1 MVLFHGDVQPLS
13 GKPWYA
19 VELRSEKTIE
29 STLRRV
35 AKEAPQTFGDH
46 PLELF
51 VPVANRDLGVFE
63 LRTSNYIFARSTHFG
78 SLLRLKKITG
88 IVGLMTEGDSNRP
101 SQALTV
107 PDSFVQGLITD
118 AQEECR
124 LRSAD
129 LSLGSFVRILDGET
143 RDMCGHIATMANGMA
158 CVVIQV
164 KTKQILVETPTR
176 NLLNLSHVAPELQVW
191 YYSPLVAALDGTG
204 EEHLV
209 APDLAPTEE
218 EFSSSDGLNVEKS
231 QRLGRQQT
239 VTALVK
245 RLIFTGIVK
254 PKEIAKHVVTALR
267 AGQLRPPK
275 NLLIV
280 HGIIKGHITRDWA
293 IKVDPTIT
301 SYRDVITTFGQ
312 DYRFSVNDIACID
325 SALGIPYNTGES
337 DPVGQPRL
345 RKRRAAKA

>member
-1 MVLFHGDVQPLS
+1 MVLYHGDVQQLA

-35 AKEAPQTFGDH
+35 AKEAPQTFGEH
-46 PLELF
+46 PVEMF
-51 VPVANRDLGVFE
+51 VPVAQRDLGVFD
-63 LRTSNYIFARSTHFG
+63 LRTSNYIFARSTHFA

-107 PDSFVQGLITD
+107 PDSFVQSMIEE
-118 AQEECR
+118 AQEEFR
-124 LRSAD
+124 RRSSD
-129 LSLGSFVRILDGET
+129 LNIGSFVRIVDGET
-143 RDMCGHIATMANGMA
+143 RDMCGHVATMAAGMA
-158 CVVIQV
+158 CVVIQA

-176 NLLNLSHVAPELQVW
+176 NLLNLSHVVPELQVW
-191 YYSPLVAALDGTG
+191 YYSPLVAALEGTG
-204 EEHLV
+204 DENLV

-218 EFSSSDGLNVEKS
+218 EFSHLDGLNVEKS

-245 RLIFTGIVK
+245 RLIFTGTVK
-254 PKEIAKHVVTALR
+254 PKEIATQVVAALR

-293 IKVDPTIT
+293 AKQDPTIQ
-301 SYRDVITTFGQ
+301 SYRDVIARFGS

-325 SALGIPYNTGES
+325 PALGIPYNTGEG

-345 RKRRAAKA
+345 RKRRVAKA